1 MLVKTV
7 DEIDIDDFQFWG
19 GATDRAKEVKKHPE
33 AWDCFCDDLKELEMF
48 EGELTPT
55 QINDIMWFGIEDE
68 LENAGLYNKE
78 TGLYYDDKG
87 FEPVEY

>member
-1 MLVKTV
+1 
-7 DEIDIDDFQFWG
+7 
-19 GATDRAKEVKKHPE
+19 
-33 AWDCFCDDLKELEMF
+33 MF